1 MPSSAQARR
10 RTQSNCNP
18 TPASLV
24 PRAQVSPAFFMFFLQ
39 AEHTMSHC
47 ARSKRF

>member
-1 MPSSAQARR
+1 MTAKL
-10 RTQSNCNP
+10 
-18 TPASLV
+18 TPRPRVALSL
-24 PRAQVSPAFFMFFLQ
+24 QVSPAFFMFFLQ